1 MSTHGMPLSA
11 TSSAMF
17 LSARPPLTSLT
28 RAAPAA
34 IAASAT
40 SARVVSTL
48 VRTPFRESSAMT
60 GRTRRHSSWA
70 STRSAPGR
78 VDSPPT
84 ST

>member
-1 MSTHGMPLSA
+1 
-11 TSSAMF
+11 MF
-17 LSARPPLTSLT
+17 LSASPPLTSLT
-28 RAAPAA
+28 SVAPAA

-48 VRTPFRESSAMT
+48 VRTPAADSSRIT
-60 GRTRRHSSWA
+60 GRTRRHSSSL